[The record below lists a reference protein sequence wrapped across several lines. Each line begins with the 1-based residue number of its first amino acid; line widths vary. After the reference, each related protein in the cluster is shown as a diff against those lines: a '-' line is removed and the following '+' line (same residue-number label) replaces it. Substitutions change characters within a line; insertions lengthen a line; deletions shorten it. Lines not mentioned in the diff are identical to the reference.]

1 MAATRDLNFSI
12 SAPVA
17 GSKKFLSTTQWL
29 MTDLTLIANCD
40 KFVSKNLD
48 VNGKK
53 WVLEGPADKNL
64 SFAALD

>member
-1 MAATRDLNFSI
+1 
-12 SAPVA
+12 
-17 GSKKFLSTTQWL
+17 

-64 SFAALD
+64 SFAALDCAYLCQNQRTGLSGLQTPQTAVG